1 MYYINM
7 VYDNKYMP
15 GNCVP
20 ISIWLKLNLQT
31 IAVDCLSNNK
41 SLAENSK

>member
-15 GNCVP
+15 VNRVP
-20 ISIWLKLNLQT
+20 ISVLLKPLDYSSRLLIQ
-31 IAVDCLSNNK
+31 
-41 SLAENSK
+41 

>member
-1 MYYINM
+1 M

-15 GNCVP
+15 VNRVP
-20 ISIWLKLNLQT
+20 ISVLLKPLT
-31 IAVDCLSNNK
+31 IAVDYLSNNK